1 MKAPFLKVQDLKISF
16 SGDQVIKK
24 MNFEIQKNTL
34 TTFLGPSGSGKT
46 TVLRA
51 IAGLNRQIKGK
62 ILLDNKEIQ
71 DLSVNHRGIGMI
83 FQSYALFPNLTVFEN
98 VAYGLRAHKEARS
111 AINDK
116 VNQMI
121 ELVGLSEKIQAY
133 PNNLSGGQKQR
144 VAIARAMVL
153 EPKLLLLDEPLSALD
168 AKIRVELRNQIRQ
181 YQQKLGITMLFVTHD
196 QTEAMAI
203 SDNVIV
209 MNDGELQQQGTPIE
223 IYTHPAN
230 QFMANFIGN
239 HNVLSGNQLV
249 KIGINQI
256 DHQQVEPDSAYIVR
270 PESFSINNI
279 KDAVSIRGSV
289 QSLSIL
295 GDRIRYDF
303 KVSGGLLLKVET
315 LNRELP
321 FSVGSNIT
329 LHLNSHDIVKV
340 GS

>member
-1 MKAPFLKVQDLKISF
+1 MNVSFLKVQDLRISF

-51 IAGLNRQIKGK
+51 IAGLNRQIEGK
-62 ILLDNKEIQ
+62 ILLDGKEIQ
-71 DLSVNHRGIGMI
+71 NLAVNQRGIGMI

-98 VAYGLRAHKEARS
+98 IAYGLRAHKETNS
-111 AINDK
+111 VINEK
-116 VNQMI
+116 VNRMLD
-121 ELVGLSEKIQAY
+121 LVGLKAKRQAY

-181 YQQKLGITMLFVTHD
+181 YQKKLGITMLFVTHD

-209 MNDGELQQQGTPIE
+209 MNDGQLQQQGTPID
-223 IYTHPAN
+223 IYTHPVN
-230 QFMANFIGN
+230 EFMAKFIGN
-239 HNVLSGNQLV
+239 HNVLTGSELEKLGISKANQAPLASDANY
-249 KIGINQI
+249 IIRPELFSI
-256 DHQQVEPDSAYIVR
+256 DHSKGATAINGR
-270 PESFSINNI
+270 IESL
-279 KDAVSIRGSV
+279 AV
-289 QSLSIL
+289 L
-295 GDRIRYDF
+295 GDRIRYQF
-303 KVSGGLLLKVET
+303 KTDSGLLLKLEA
-315 LNRELP
+315 LNQSAPLA
-321 FSVGSNIT
+321 VDAKTTIY
-329 LHLNSHDIVKV
+329 LNGQDIVKV